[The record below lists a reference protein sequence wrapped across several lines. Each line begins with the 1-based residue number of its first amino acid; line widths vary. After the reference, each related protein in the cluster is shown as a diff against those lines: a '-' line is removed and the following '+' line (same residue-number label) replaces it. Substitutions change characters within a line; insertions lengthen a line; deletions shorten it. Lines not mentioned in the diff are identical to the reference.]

1 MDQTQPTDPTQT
13 EPAPPLVNDQNP
25 TTQGGPR
32 PWLAWTIIF
41 GSACLMVIVALLVLL
56 MMP

>member
-1 MDQTQPTDPTQT
+1 MDQTQADHSP
-13 EPAPPLVNDQNP
+13 PPLVDDQNP

-56 MMP
+56 LLP